1 MELHLHYYERV
12 SCGSNTGTPSY
23 HVEYAENGANFK
35 WKLIQNGPKM
45 IRAIQQE
52 KKIIQDWV
60 EKYAIGIISDN
71 RLGVLSKK
79 SHLFLSHTN

>member
-1 MELHLHYYERV
+1 MEA
-12 SCGSNTGTPSY
+12 NT
-23 HVEYAENGANFK
+23 E
-35 WKLIQNGPKM
+35 WPKNDKSHS
-45 IRAIQQE
+45 AGE
-52 KKIIQDWV
+52 KIIQDWV